1 MQPGGADLCAAQC
14 IMSLFLY
21 WICRYGMLYI
31 QHAPIFHALFTT
43 LETYYDTGRDSL
55 EAKLNEFFAILTRKM
70 FEVLN
75 AQYDFDESYLL
86 CATIVVGEKQ
96 GGDLHRQIV
105 SSLRRSFVATRALA
119 QGLAEADRVLTNL
132 QKVASRL

>member
-1 MQPGGADLCAAQC
+1 
-14 IMSLFLY
+14 
-21 WICRYGMLYI
+21 MLYI

-75 AQYDFDESYLL
+75 AQYDFDESYLS

-132 QKVASRL
+132 QKVAISEMVLIFLGC